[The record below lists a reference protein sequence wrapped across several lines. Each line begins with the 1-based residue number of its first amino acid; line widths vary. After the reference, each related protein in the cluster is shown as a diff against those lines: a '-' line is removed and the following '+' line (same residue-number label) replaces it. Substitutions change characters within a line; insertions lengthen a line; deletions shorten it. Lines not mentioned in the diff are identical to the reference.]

1 MRGAATGLILALVV
15 AAALRLT
22 GAIGDSVAAGLAGG
36 LLFSLLIV
44 ARDRWGGRR
53 AGRGDEGPG
62 GRG

>member
-1 MRGAATGLILALVV
+1 MQGAIAALTLALVV
-15 AAALRLT
+15 VAALRLA

-36 LLFSLLIV
+36 LLMSLLIV

-53 AGRGDEGPG
+53 AGRGDEGPD